1 MGGIGIK
8 FKKIIK
14 SRVREKR
21 EEMDLTQQELGDL
34 VGVSRQTIYY
44 IEKGDY
50 NPSLIL
56 AFKISDVLKTPV
68 NSLFYREPI
77 IKDKVESLSIK
88 EMKEIAEDLKMNQ
101 ERIVSLS
108 EIDEGELLK
117 EFEKNELGNIA
128 QKLGYSFDDLFQED

>member
-1 MGGIGIK
+1 MK

-56 AFKISDVLKTPV
+56 AFKIADVLKTPV
-68 NSLFYREPI
+68 NNLFYREPI

-88 EMKEIAEDLKMNQ
+88 EMKDIADKLNMNQ
-101 ERIVSLS
+101 EKVVSLS
-108 EIDEGELLK
+108 EIDETDLLK
-117 EFEKNELGNIA
+117 EFKMMELEKIA
-128 QKLGYSFDDLFQED
+128 KELGYSLEDLFQKD

>member
-1 MGGIGIK
+1 MRMK

-56 AFKISDVLKTPV
+56 AFKIADVLKTPV
-68 NSLFYREPI
+68 NNLFYREPI

-88 EMKEIAEDLKMNQ
+88 EMKDIADKLNMNQ
-101 ERIVSLS
+101 EKVVSLS
-108 EIDEGELLK
+108 EIDETDLLK
-117 EFEKNELGNIA
+117 EFKMMELEKIA
-128 QKLGYSFDDLFQED
+128 KELGYSLEDLFQKD

>member
-1 MGGIGIK
+1 
-8 FKKIIK
+8 
-14 SRVREKR
+14 
-21 EEMDLTQQELGDL
+21 MDLTQQELGDL
-34 VGVSRQTIYY
+34 VGVSRQTVYY

>member
-1 MGGIGIK
+1 MK

-56 AFKISDVLKTPV
+56 AFKIADILKTPV
-68 NSLFYREPI
+68 NNLFYREPI

-88 EMKEIAEDLKMNQ
+88 EMKDIADKLNMNQ
-101 ERIVSLS
+101 EKVVSLS
-108 EIDEGELLK
+108 EIDETDLLK
-117 EFEKNELGNIA
+117 EFEIKELEKIA
-128 QKLGYSFDDLFQED
+128 KELGYSLEELFQKD

>member
-34 VGVSRQTIYY
+34 VGVSRQTVYY